1 MLFLV
6 LFLAVAAFGLLI
18 ASLAASMMVLAWASV
33 GVSVL
38 ATLLLVFDSWLR
50 SRSRRRARRTAAAPT
65 PRIKHGLLGDGPDAA
80 QETADASAGRPA
92 QDDMDDMDAEGL
104 AAPDEPAVEQTS
116 EADLLIIAESH
127 DEVVVIDE
135 RPRYHLGRCAWL
147 AARPTLPLPV
157 YEARELG
164 FTPCAR
170 CSPDADLVARH
181 RSQPAS

>member
-1 MLFLV
+1 VLFLV
-6 LFLAVAAFGLLI
+6 LFLAVAAFVLLI
-18 ASLAASMMVLAWASV
+18 ASLAASMMVFAWASV

-38 ATLLLVFDSWLR
+38 AALLLVFDSWRR

-65 PRIKHGLLGDGPDAA
+65 PRIKRDLFNDGPEAE
-80 QETADASAGRPA
+80 QEMARAGRYA
-92 QDDMDDMDAEGL
+92 QDDVDAEGL